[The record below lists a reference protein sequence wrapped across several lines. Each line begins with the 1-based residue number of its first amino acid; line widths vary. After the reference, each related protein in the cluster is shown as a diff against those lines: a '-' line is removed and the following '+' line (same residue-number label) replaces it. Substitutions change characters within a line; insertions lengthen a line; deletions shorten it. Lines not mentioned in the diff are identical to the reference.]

1 MKEHQVTGGGGV
13 KLHVVETGNEAG
25 RPILFI
31 HGFSQSGRAWGRQM
45 ESDLAKDHRLV
56 TMDLRGHGGSDK
68 PFDAYGDSKLWADD
82 VNAVIRALGL
92 KRPVLTGWSYGP
104 VVILD
109 YARHYGEDAIGGMQF
124 VGGVSK
130 LGSDAALAMIT
141 PAFLELVPGFFSEEA
156 AEGRRSLEA
165 LLRLCMPRDLSAADL
180 GRLLD
185 ENLRT
190 PAHVRRG
197 LFSRTLDN
205 DDLLRSLRGPV
216 LLTSGADDAV
226 VKTSVVEA
234 HKALVPHA
242 QVDLVPGA
250 PHGVFWTDA
259 PAFNGRLRAFCTGL
273 DIMSRNA

>member
-1 MKEHQVTGGGGV
+1 
-13 KLHVVETGNEAG
+13 
-25 RPILFI
+25 
-31 HGFSQSGRAWGRQM
+31 
-45 ESDLAKDHRLV
+45 
-56 TMDLRGHGGSDK
+56 
-68 PFDAYGDSKLWADD
+68 
-82 VNAVIRALGL
+82 
-92 KRPVLTGWSYGP
+92 
-104 VVILD
+104 
-109 YARHYGEDAIGGMQF
+109 MQF

-130 LGSDAALAMIT
+130 LGSDEALAMIT
-141 PAFLELVPGFFSEEA
+141 QAFLGLVPGFFSEDA

-165 LLRLCMPRDLSAADL
+165 LIRLCMPRDLSAADL

-185 ENLRT
+185 ESLAT

-205 DDLLRSLRGPV
+205 DDLLRRLRVPV

-234 HKALVPHA
+234 HKALVVHA

-259 PAFNGRLRAFCTGL
+259 PIFNGRLRAFCAGL
-273 DIMSRNA
+273 DS

>member
-1 MKEHQVTGGGGV
+1 LKKHQVTGGGGV
-13 KLHVVETGNEAG
+13 RLHVVETGNAAG
-25 RPILFI
+25 RPILFV
-31 HGFSQSGRAWGRQM
+31 HGFSQSGRAWTRQM
-45 ESDLAKDHRLV
+45 ESDLAQDHRLV

-68 PFDAYGDSKLWADD
+68 PLDAYGDSKLWADD
-82 VNAVIRALGL
+82 VNAVIRTLGL
-92 KRPVLTGWSYGP
+92 ERPVLSGWSYGP

-109 YARHYGEDAIGGMQF
+109 YVRHYGEGAIGGMQF

-141 PAFLELVPGFFSEEA
+141 PAFLGLVPGFFSEDV

-165 LLRLCMPRDLSAADL
+165 LLRLCMPRDLSATDL

-185 ENLRT
+185 ENLKT

-205 DDLLRSLRGPV
+205 DDLLRKVRVPV

-234 HKALVPHA
+234 HKALVAHA
-242 QVDLVPGA
+242 QVDLVPGG
-250 PHGVFWTDA
+250 PHGVFWTDT
-259 PAFNGRLRAFCTGL
+259 PAFNGRLRAFCAGL
-273 DIMSRNA
+273 DA